1 MAIELSAKGT
11 RVVILPEYGGR
22 VHQLFVEREGVE
34 EPLLF
39 SPADV
44 GQYQAQPT
52 RGGMFPMA
60 PWPNRVTD
68 GRFEFRGEEV
78 QLPLEGKPSAIH
90 GLVKNVAWRVVA
102 RTARVVEL
110 AAEFDSAWPWRGSA
124 WERFE
129 IGENRFRMKMEVR
142 AEREEFPA
150 GCGWHP
156 WFRRDAFGARD
167 VSVTLPANE
176 VYVANNQLPTGEVV
190 TPEGDL
196 DFRTPAVL
204 ASKRVDACYRSLS
217 GPIEIDW
224 GVVRLRMGIS
234 SPEPHAM
241 LYTPPEAFCVEPQSC
256 AVDAFNLAARGVS
269 STGMAIAA
277 PGRPV
282 TFESVWVWE
291 F

>member
-1 MAIELSAKGT
+1 MAIELKTKGA

-22 VHQLFVEREGVE
+22 VHQLFIEHEGAE
-34 EPLLF
+34 EQLLF
-39 SPADV
+39 SPDDV
-44 GQYQAQPT
+44 TEYETHPT
-52 RGGMFPMA
+52 HGGIFPMA
-60 PWPNRVTD
+60 PWPNRVAD
-68 GRFEFRGEEV
+68 GRFEFRGEDV
-78 QLPLEGKPSAIH
+78 QLPLEGKPNAIH
-90 GLVKNVAWRVVA
+90 GLVKNVPWRVVA

-110 AAEFDSAWPWRGSA
+110 SAPFDSGWPWRGSA
-124 WERFE
+124 WQRFE
-129 IGENRFRMKMEVR
+129 IGDNGFHMKMEVR

-156 WFRRDAFGARD
+156 WFRRDPFGASD
-167 VSVTLPANE
+167 VSVTLPASE
-176 VYVANNQLPTGEVV
+176 VYVAKEDLPTGEVV
-190 TPEGDL
+190 SPTGDL
-196 DFRTPAVL
+196 DFRTRTAL
-204 ASKRVDACYRSLS
+204 DSRRVDACYRSLS

-224 GVVRLRMGIS
+224 GVMRLRMGLS
-234 SPEPHAM
+234 SAEPHAM